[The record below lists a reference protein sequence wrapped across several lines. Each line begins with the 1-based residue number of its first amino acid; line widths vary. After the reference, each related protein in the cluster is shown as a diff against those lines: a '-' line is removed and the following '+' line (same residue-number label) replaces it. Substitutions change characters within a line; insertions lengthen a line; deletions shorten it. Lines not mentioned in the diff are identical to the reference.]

1 MAGSRQGLRQVNKH
15 QRMVREIEA
24 EVRYTSRLLGK
35 DALREEVIQAM
46 QSVPRDEFV
55 PEESKALAF
64 YDGPLSIGYGQTISQ
79 PYIVAVMTDLLN
91 PQPGDIVME
100 VGTGS
105 GYQAAIL
112 SRLAGKVYSIEII
125 PELAELARARLQR
138 LGISNVEV
146 IVGNGYFGCTQYA
159 PFDGVMVTAAASHI
173 STCLVEQLK
182 PGHRLVIPVGQPFA
196 GQELTVVE
204 KGSDGAFTKRTVMGV
219 VFVPLTHENEH

>member
-1 MAGSRQGLRQVNKH
+1 VNKH
-15 QRMVREIEA
+15 QRMVREIEE

-35 DALREEVIQAM
+35 DTLREEVIQAM

-64 YDGPLSIGYGQTISQ
+64 YDGPLSIGHGQTISQ

-91 PQPGDIVME
+91 PRSGDIVLE

-112 SRLAGKVYSIEII
+112 SRLVGRVYSIEII
-125 PELAELARARLQR
+125 PELAEQARVRLQR
-138 LGISNVEV
+138 LGISNVEI
-146 IVGNGYFGCTQYA
+146 IVGNGYFGCPQYA
-159 PFDGVMVTAAASHI
+159 PFDGVVVTAAASHI
-173 STCLVEQLK
+173 SPYLLEQLR

-204 KGSDGAFTKRTVMGV
+204 KGIDGAVTERTIMGV
-219 VFVPLTHENEH
+219 IFVPLTHENEH

>member
-1 MAGSRQGLRQVNKH
+1 
-15 QRMVREIEA
+15 MVREIEE

-35 DALREEVIQAM
+35 DTLREEVIQAM

-64 YDGPLSIGYGQTISQ
+64 YDGPLSIGHGQTISQ

-91 PQPGDIVME
+91 PRSGDIVLE

-112 SRLAGKVYSIEII
+112 SRLVGRVYSIEII
-125 PELAELARARLQR
+125 PELAEQARVRLQR
-138 LGISNVEV
+138 LGISNVEI
-146 IVGNGYFGCTQYA
+146 IVGNGYFGCPQYA
-159 PFDGVMVTAAASHI
+159 PFDGVVVTAAASHI
-173 STCLVEQLK
+173 SPYLLEQLR

-204 KGSDGAFTKRTVMGV
+204 KGIDGAVTERTIMGV
-219 VFVPLTHENEH
+219 IFVPLTHENEH